1 MAVKLGVAVDVVEHF
16 DRALGMYPADYVAKL
31 VAKMEREGV
40 RFHWSEDVCGV
51 EKTADGRKRS
61 GDGESEEEAP
71 AGDYYEDHTVTED
84 TFAKMTEK
92 AADREER
99 AGDGGEK
106 KGE

>member
-1 MAVKLGVAVDVVEHF
+1 MA
-16 DRALGMYPADYVAKL
+16 
-31 VAKMEREGV
+31 
-40 RFHWSEDVCGV
+40 SEIV

-92 AADREER
+92 AAADREER